1 LYFYIYDKLDIFNW
15 YQSVQYRILNKANRH
30 LIFVYL
36 NVIIKYEL
44 NKPWFHLSWYRIMDQ
59 IICLLMFQY

>member
-44 NKPWFHLSWYRIMDQ
+44 NKP
-59 IICLLMFQY
+59 